1 MPRPAQLFLAPA
13 RMSGLAGASLL
24 IVHLQ
29 AITGKPPEDAT
40 AQLGSHADRREADPT
55 SDRIVGIYGCAR

>member
-1 MPRPAQLFLAPA
+1 MG
-13 RMSGLAGASLL
+13 GLAGASLL